1 METDTTYAQIPPDAE
16 LKKAGIDTDVL
27 RGANYQH
34 FPPKTLID
42 VGPERGAKK
51 ANPFRP
57 SRSSYDPSG

>member
-34 FPPKTLID
+34 FPPTL
-42 VGPERGAKK
+42 
-51 ANPFRP
+51 
-57 SRSSYDPSG
+57 S